1 MNVTSLLNLG
11 QSRQERSEKNA
22 GSPNHSSSAATTAS
36 TAVHT
41 PTPTPSPET
50 APPQSKMAQSR
61 SPPKMSRTPWEGD
74 HGNPFSLP
82 INLAVDTKT
91 TPIATTGFDLWNVSP
106 VDVPRQPSPK
116 LHKFSD
122 SIGSSLSSYTSSSTS
137 SLSHSRI
144 SSLSTVEESMSWPL
158 SDLLNTA
165 APGPTEK
172 PEEEPSSPTPIQPGH
187 AAQPPV
193 DTGQTYTGNT
203 QAGHAGTVLTDFG
216 AGEFGHMVSGHQI
229 GHAEVEHTRNGS
241 GDFGHVVTSHNGPAQ
256 SNIGWISQS
265 IDTGPPREDE
275 SGSGEGEDQEDESPE
290 EEDQEEEN
298 EEQEDQEEDDQEE
311 GESGGQTAADP
322 VDPAHHFSNEQP
334 SGGHGDGQ
342 VIAATLGAGQQFTY
356 DESRGGQN
364 NGSTDTGLLDTARQF
379 SYGQP
384 GNGNDNGSGGNG
396 PFYKAQQFGHDQP
409 DKGHNN
415 GHTETGPWSAEQQF
429 SRPLSP
435 SDVVMIKRGAGEG
448 SFTGTTPNT
457 TYV

>member
-11 QSRQERSEKNA
+11 QSRQERSEKNE
-22 GSPNHSSSAATTAS
+22 GSPNHSSSAGTTAS

-50 APPQSKMAQSR
+50 APPQSKMAHSR

-158 SDLLNTA
+158 SDILTGA
-165 APGPTEK
+165 APGPREK

-187 AAQPPV
+187 AAPPPA
-193 DTGQTYTGNT
+193 DTGQTYTANT
-203 QAGHAGTVLTDFG
+203 QTGHAGTVFTNFG
-216 AGEFGHMVSGHQI
+216 AGDFGHMVSGHPV
-229 GHAEVEHTRNGS
+229 GHAEVKHSGNGS
-241 GDFGHVVTSHNGPAQ
+241 GDFEHVVTSHNGAAQ

-275 SGSGEGEDQEDESPE
+275 SGSGEGEDQGDESQE

-298 EEQEDQEEDDQEE
+298 QEEEDQEE
-311 GESGGQTAADP
+311 GEGGGQTAADP

-334 SGGHGDGQ
+334 SNGNGNGQ
-342 VIAATLGAGQQFTY
+342 AITATLGAGQQY
-356 DESRGGQN
+356 AYEDSRGGQN
-364 NGSTDTGLLDTARQF
+364 NGSTDTRLLDTARQF
-379 SYGQP
+379 SYGQH
-384 GNGNDNGSGGNG
+384 GDGNDNGPGGNG

-409 DKGHNN
+409 GN
-415 GHTETGPWSAEQQF
+415 GHADTGPWSAVQQF